1 MGELVISGGS
11 GGFLR
16 DIGTEYQE
24 AAKNFMQFMNEV
36 LAVFCAILAPNT
48 RKLQKTLCSS

>member
-24 AAKNFMQFMNEV
+24 AAK
-36 LAVFCAILAPNT
+36 
-48 RKLQKTLCSS
+48 TLCSS

>member
-24 AAKNFMQFMNEV
+24 AAKNFMQFMNDQG
-36 LAVFCAILAPNT
+36 AY
-48 RKLQKTLCSS
+48 